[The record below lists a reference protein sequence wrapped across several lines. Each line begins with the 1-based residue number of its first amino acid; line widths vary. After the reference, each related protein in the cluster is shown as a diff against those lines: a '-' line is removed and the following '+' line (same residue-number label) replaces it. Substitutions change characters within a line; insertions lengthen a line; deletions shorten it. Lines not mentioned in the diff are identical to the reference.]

1 MLKKIKVV
9 SFILF
14 IQLIFVD
21 FINAQNFEQIF
32 GDDYLNAQK
41 NMLKN
46 DKVINIVC
54 SYFENDVL
62 MVKSIVFPEL
72 IRYNLLKDFFETASL
87 KILYVQN
94 GSTAVD
100 FSIGEFQMKP
110 SFVENLEKEVE
121 RLNLTQ
127 YNFINKFKNQQT
139 ESIREERVDRLTDL
153 YWQMVYINCFVSV
166 LDESYKSKLFES
178 YEDKLR
184 FYASVYNSGIN
195 ISESQILKNIS
206 NKYFPYGKSYKGIQY
221 SYCDISL
228 YFYKKNKNSIN

>member
-1 MLKKIKVV
+1 MFKKIKVV

-46 DKVINIVC
+46 DKAFNTVC
-54 SYFENDVL
+54 VYFKNDEQI
-62 MVKSIVFPEL
+62 VKSIVFPEL

-100 FSIGEFQMKP
+100 FSIGDFQMKP
-110 SFVENLEKEVE
+110 SFVEDLEKEVE

-127 YNFINKFKNQQT
+127 YKFINKFKNQQT

-153 YWQMVYINCFVSV
+153 YWQMVYINCFVTVVNEKYKFKTFKSV
-166 LDESYKSKLFES
+166 
-178 YEDKLR
+178 EDKLQ
-184 FYASVYNSGIN
+184 FYASVYNAGLTAT
-195 ISESQILKNIS
+195 ELQIMKNIS
-206 NKYFPYGKSYKGIQY
+206 HKYFPYGKKYKGVQY
-221 SYCDISL
+221 SYCDVSL
-228 YFYKKNKNSIN
+228 YFYKKVKKIH